1 MYAFLVKKIAIP
13 GNQKVKTLAWNP
25 EHGWLACGGDDGLLK
40 VLKLDAAAGK
50 EAPTSGGVRGVAAA
64 INLSGNTTLVG
75 HRGSVCV
82 ATWNAEHRKLTTA
95 DSNGLIIV
103 WVPHKGAWLEDM
115 INNRGKSVVRDM
127 RWRSNG
133 EEICI
138 AYEDGHVILGGVDG
152 TRRWHKDLGIPLTHV
167 EWAPDGRWLL
177 FASGEGGVTVY
188 TQQGARIGSLEL
200 HALADLAVAP
210 ADGSGPAVPPRVPVA
225 ALEWYDGAEGYAYPD
240 IPCLAVAFENGRVQL
255 MREADDP
262 KPVLLDTGLRLSQC
276 KWNTS
281 GTVLAVAG
289 TRAVAAGA
297 AAGGAGARD
306 VAEVQFYTPFGRY
319 VTSMKVL
326 GGSVSSLSWEGG
338 GLRMAVSAPPSCC
351 CSASICC
358 IGRERSFHFSSGSH
372 KPRTA
377 IFPFTYRFLCSWAS
391 TRSSSL
397 PTSGQPTSG
406 QHSATAWSTHSRGR
420 TRQSNASSSGTSRRT
435 SGAYA
440 DHALCGG
447 ASDACPAAASA
458 D

>member
-13 GNQKVKTLAWNP
+13 GNQKVRTLAWNP

-50 EAPTSGGVRGVAAA
+50 EAPTTGGVRGVAAA

-75 HRGSVCV
+75 HRASVCV
-82 ATWNAEHRKLTTA
+82 STWNAEHRKLTTA
-95 DSNGLIIV
+95 DSSGLIIV

-152 TRRWHKDLGIPLTHV
+152 TRRWHKELGMPLTHV

-177 FASGEGGVTVY
+177 FASGDGSVTVY

-200 HALADLAVAP
+200 HALADLAIVP
-210 ADGSGPAVPPRVPVA
+210 TDDDGPAAPPRVPVA

-297 AAGGAGARD
+297 AAAGGAGGGAAARD

-338 GLRMAVSAPPSCC
+338 GLRMAVSR
-351 CSASICC
+351 SI
-358 IGRERSFHFSSGSH
+358 
-372 KPRTA
+372 
-377 IFPFTYRFLCSWAS
+377 
-391 TRSSSL
+391 
-397 PTSGQPTSG
+397 
-406 QHSATAWSTHSRGR
+406 
-420 TRQSNASSSGTSRRT
+420 
-435 SGAYA
+435 YA
-440 DHALCGG
+440 CWCAVLRC
-447 ASDACPAAASA
+447 A
-458 D
+458 